1 MAIDTGK
8 IDLLIQYALL
18 VAGEED
24 DYFDRQLGPIHII
37 KYVYLADLS
46 FAKRNEGK
54 SFTGIDWQFYK
65 FGPWSQAVNARI
77 EPALKAI
84 NANKTTLLSDYGD
97 KEDWVRWSFRDG
109 GLLDRKRQS
118 IPSVIT
124 SELKKNIHKYKQ
136 DTPSLLNHVYRTKP
150 MLYAAPN
157 EYLDLSLVVENTP
170 KDEESE
176 ITQPLLMDRLPN
188 KKKIEFKEKMAEL
201 RKKCQERFQERKEKL
216 VVPTRN
222 PKYDRVFEEGVKSL
236 DSLAGEPFPT
246 GEFIVKFSDDVWK
259 SEARRGQENELS

>member
-1 MAIDTGK
+1 MAIDTNK

-24 DYFDRQLGPIHII
+24 NYLDRQLGPIHVI

-65 FGPWSQAVNARI
+65 FGPWSQEVNARI

-84 NANKTTLLSDYGD
+84 NANKTTLPSDY
-97 KEDWVRWSFRDG
+97 EDEENWIRLSFRDER
-109 GLLDRKRQS
+109 LLDRKRQD

-124 SELKKNIHKYKQ
+124 SELKKHIHKYKQ
-136 DTPSLLNHVYRTKP
+136 DTSSLLNYVYRTKP
-150 MLYAAPN
+150 MLHAAPN
-157 EYLDLSLVVENTP
+157 EYLNFSLVVEDTP
-170 KDEESE
+170 KDKEAEVE
-176 ITQPLLMDRLPN
+176 QPLLMDRLSN
-188 KKKIEFKEKMAEL
+188 KKKKEFKEKMAEL
-201 RKKCQERFQERKEKL
+201 RKKCQEKFQEREEKL
-216 VVPTRN
+216 VVPSRN
-222 PKYDRVFEEGVKSL
+222 PKYDAVFDEGVKWL

-246 GEFIVKFSDDVWK
+246 GEFIVMFSDDMWK
-259 SEARRGQENELS
+259 SEARRGQENEFF